1 MNMIMKKLAVLL
13 LLASAPAMSFAQG
26 RSPIRFGLKAGGNL
40 SHMTISDNNGNN
52 YGSSSFGFGYF
63 GGGLMEISGP
73 AGSKFKGQ
81 IEALYNRHTY
91 KNNYLAIGSTSIDQ
105 TTKLHQITV
114 PVMVKYFVIP
124 SLSFNLGAAANFNV
138 GAKAKT
144 ETTFDNTTTT
154 STTDFKDNDYLQTVQ
169 IGALAGVSYY
179 IYKGLFI
186 DGRYNYT
193 FGKMLDQKNN
203 TDPAYKNAST
213 IQLGVGY
220 KF

>member
-1 MNMIMKKLAVLL
+1 MIMKKLSALL
-13 LLASAPAMSFAQG
+13 LLASAPAIIFAQG

-40 SHMTISDNNGNN
+40 SQMTISDNNGNN
-52 YGSSSFGFGYF
+52 YGSSSFGLGYY

-81 IEALYNRHTY
+81 IEALYNRHNY
-91 KNNYLAIGSTSIDQ
+91 KNNYLSIGSASIDQ
-105 TTKLHQITV
+105 TTKLDQISV
-114 PVMVKYFVIP
+114 PVMIKYFIIP
-124 SLSFNLGAAANFNV
+124 SLSFNLGAAVNFNIA
-138 GAKAKT
+138 GKAKT
-144 ETTFDNTTTT
+144 ESTFENVTTT

-169 IGALAGVSYY
+169 IGALAGVTYY
-179 IYKGLFI
+179 LYKGLFV

-203 TDPAYKNAST
+203 TDPAYKNANA

>member
-1 MNMIMKKLAVLL
+1 MKKLAVLL
-13 LLASAPAMSFAQG
+13 LLASAPVINFAQG

-52 YGSSSFGFGYF
+52 YGSASFGLGYF

-81 IEALYNRHTY
+81 VEALYNRHNY
-91 KNNYLAIGSTSIDQ
+91 KNSYVSSGTMSIDQ
-105 TTKLHQITV
+105 TTKLDQISV

-124 SLSFNLGAAANFNV
+124 SLSFNLGAAVDFNIA
-138 GAKAKT
+138 GKAKT
-144 ETTFDNTTTT
+144 ETSFENVTTT
-154 STTDFKDNDYLQTVQ
+154 STTNFKDNDYLQTVQ
-169 IGALAGVSYY
+169 VGALAGVTYY
-179 IYKGLFI
+179 LYKGLFV

-193 FGKMLDQKNN
+193 FGKMLDQKVT

-213 IQLGVGY
+213 IQVGVGY

>member
-1 MNMIMKKLAVLL
+1 MKKLTVIL
-13 LLASAPAMSFAQG
+13 LLASAPVINFAQG

-40 SHMTISDNNGNN
+40 SHMGISDNNGNS
-52 YGSSSFGFGYF
+52 YGSSSFGLGYY

-81 IEALYNRHTY
+81 IEALYNHHNY
-91 KNNYLAIGSTSIDQ
+91 KNSYTSIGNASIDQ
-105 TTKLHQITV
+105 TTKLDQISV

-124 SLSFNLGAAANFNV
+124 SLSFNLGGAVNFNMA
-138 GAKAKT
+138 GKAKI
-144 ETTFDNTTTT
+144 ETSFENTT
-154 STTDFKDNDYLQTVQ
+154 STSTVNFKDNDYLQTVQ
-169 IGALAGVSYY
+169 VGALAGVTYY
-179 IYKGLFI
+179 LYKGLFV

-193 FGKMLDQKNN
+193 FGKMLDQK
-203 TDPAYKNAST
+203 TDIDPAYKNAST